1 MGISKIRKNIAARLL
16 GKEYVILRSEEY
28 DRLRSEFSRKISEL
42 EQRLE
47 SVLIDEAE
55 YRFLKRFAE
64 TLVTLEKRLHDS
76 DNADE
81 ILQATFRT
89 ACEFYEADWAGFL
102 ELDMEAGLWWPF
114 DWFSVKNNDMTKTYL
129 NDFEAAAIVPR

>member
-1 MGISKIRKNIAARLL
+1 MSICSKIRKNIAARLL
-16 GKEYVILRSEEY
+16 GRDYIILRSEEY
-28 DRLRSEFSRKISEL
+28 DRIRSEFSLKIAEL

-55 YRFLKRFAE
+55 YRFLKHFAA

-102 ELDMEAGLWWPF
+102 ELDMEAGLW
-114 DWFSVKNNDMTKTYL
+114 
-129 NDFEAAAIVPR
+129 